1 MAGRALIF
9 LTAVTLAFVA
19 ILQPARAQ
27 SLIRDAEIEYS
38 LQQLARPLLNA
49 AGLSP
54 SRVKVYVLADSSLN
68 AFVID
73 SEHIFVH
80 SGLILK
86 LQKPEMLQA
95 VFAHEIAHIA
105 NGHITRRLTNAAN
118 SRTAAGLGILL
129 SAAVAATGNGQ
140 AAAGVAAGTSGT
152 AQRLFL
158 AHTRSEESSADQSGA
173 RFMASAGVDP
183 AAMIE
188 VLEIFRGQEA
198 LSVSRQDPYAQ
209 SHPLSRD
216 RLRAARGYAAA
227 YTPRANPENNN
238 AYWFA
243 RARGKLE
250 AFIRNPSSTLRK
262 IDRND
267 NSDIALMRRAVAYHR
282 MPNRSKALENINA
295 LAARRPSD
303 PFVHELL
310 GQIHLESRDVRS
322 AVRAY
327 SQAVELSPRHPLLL
341 AGYGRALLALDTAD
355 GNRRALRVLEQA
367 RARDARQP
375 RMLRDLA
382 VAYAK
387 SGNNGMASL
396 TTAERYALLGRL
408 SDARIHAT
416 RAEALLPRGSTGW
429 NLAQDVLRA
438 ADAATQRR

>member
-1 MAGRALIF
+1 MAGRVLIF
-9 LTAVTLAFVA
+9 LTAVGLAFVA

-27 SLIRDAEIEYS
+27 GLIRDAEIEYS

-54 SRVKVYVLADSSLN
+54 NRVKVYVLADSSLN

-198 LSVSRQDPYAQ
+198 LAVSRQDPYAQ

-227 YTPRANPENNN
+227 YTPRNNPENNN

-310 GQIHLESRDVRS
+310 GQIHLESRDARS

-327 SQAVELSPRHPLLL
+327 SRAVELSPRHPLLL

-367 RARDARQP
+367 RARDAQQP